1 MLNRIFMVLF
11 MVFSISGCGG
21 EEQVITVE
29 SEKEEGEKTV
39 QTVQTPTD
47 NTKPVITLTGNS
59 AISVELGGTYQDAGA
74 TALDN
79 VDGDLTASISVGGL
93 DSVNLFKVGSYTI
106 EYRVSDTQGNKADV
120 VSRMVTVY
128 TPIAGKINDTG
139 ITFGVN
145 YPNGN
150 NSDCSGE
157 QVAGQDCAVGR
168 DKLSADNGLSKSGA
182 GSAGFDF
189 TKLDSLGNE
198 LAEGA
203 SNWACVKDNHTGL
216 IWEVKQNNINSLH
229 HKDDK
234 FYWYNTDS
242 NSNGGSSGSQGATN
256 SICFGFDANNASTY
270 CNASAFVARVNV
282 SQLCGYTD
290 WRLPT
295 PMELRSIVDY
305 SQTTT
310 AIDNTFFP
318 NTLALNYLT
327 SITRKDY
334 PNYVW
339 VIDFSSGEDKT
350 NNAKSAQTQLRLVR
364 N

>member
-11 MVFSISGCGG
+11 MVFSVSGCGG
-21 EEQVITVE
+21 EGQVVTVADGNE
-29 SEKEEGEKTV
+29 DDEKTV
-39 QTVQTPTD
+39 QSPKDT
-47 NTKPVITLTGNS
+47 TKPVITLTGNS
-59 AISVELGGTYQDAGA
+59 TISVELGGTYQDAGA

-79 VDGDLTASISVGGL
+79 VDGDLTASISVSGL
-93 DSVNLFKVGSYTI
+93 DSVDEFRVGSYTV
-106 EYRVSDTQGNKADV
+106 EYRVTDTDGNHADV
-120 VSRMVTVY
+120 VFRTVNVY

-139 ITFGVN
+139 VAFGVN

-150 NSDCSGE
+150 NPDCSGE
-157 QVAGQDCAVGR
+157 QVAGQDCAEGR
-168 DKLSADNGLSKSGA
+168 DKLAADNGLSKSGA
-182 GSAGFDF
+182 GRAGFDF

-216 IWEVKQNNINSLH
+216 IWEVKQNDINSLH

-234 FYWYNTDS
+234 FYWYNTDT

-318 NTLALNYLT
+318 NTLAYNYLT
-327 SITRKDY
+327 SITRKD
-334 PNYVW
+334 NSSYVW

-350 NNAKSAQTQLRLVR
+350 NNAKSAQSQLRLVR